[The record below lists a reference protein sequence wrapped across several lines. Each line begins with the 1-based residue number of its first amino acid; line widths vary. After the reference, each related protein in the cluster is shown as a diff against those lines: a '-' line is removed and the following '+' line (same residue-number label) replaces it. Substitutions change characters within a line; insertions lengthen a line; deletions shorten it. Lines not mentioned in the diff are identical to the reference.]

1 MGRCCCAY
9 RSGGRPPRAAPHL
22 VPRPVGQGPQWLL
35 DCSWSLAGQDGRAT
49 AVPDSPLGARQVT
62 AGGNACS
69 RHVGSAASEP
79 VIQARDGGAACFGI
93 ATPERCRRTCSKL
106 ERDRLT
112 HKLNAVARTLKG
124 YLVDARRLTRPRP
137 RRHPCCSRR
146 RLMSGHRGGRY
157 WNRTS
162 DLLGVNEAL

>member
-1 MGRCCCAY
+1 MR
-9 RSGGRPPRAAPHL
+9 GGL
-22 VPRPVGQGPQWLL
+22 VAGGGQGAACGEAAVVPQVVEG
-35 DCSWSLAGQDGRAT
+35 A
-49 AVPDSPLGARQVT
+49 AVPDPPLGARQAT
-62 AGGNACS
+62 TGGSACS
-69 RHVGSAASEP
+69 RHAGSTASEP
-79 VIQARDGGAACFGI
+79 VVRARDDGAACVRLT
-93 ATPERCRRTCSKL
+93 TPERCRRTCSRF

-112 HKLNAVARTLKG
+112 HKLSAVARTLKG

-137 RRHPCCSRR
+137 RRHPCCSRH